1 MPYIYLVII
10 YIILFNIVTI
20 YRLIRT
26 DMYSKTQKIFQ
37 TIIIWLLPLL
47 GAAGI
52 SSFLNDEPIVVSE
65 KMSKYILIFKFLFL
79 PFMIKFKTKL
89 DDDIGNYNT
98 GGNDVY
104 AGAESTGGGGD

>member
-1 MPYIYLVII
+1 MTYIYLVII
-10 YIILFNIVTI
+10 YIVIFNFVTT
-20 YRLIRT
+20 YRLIKT
-26 DMYSKTQKIFQ
+26 DMYDTIQKIFQ

-52 SSFLNDEPIVVSE
+52 TSFLNDEPIVLSE
-65 KMSKYILIFKFLFL
+65 KMSKYILIWKFLFL

-104 AGAESTGGGGD
+104 AGAESTGGGSD